1 MADVGDRG
9 QIILVIGLVLAVMF
23 VALSLVL
30 NTAIFTENLATR
42 SNDGAADSAIEYH
55 HDAIASTQ
63 DAIEYANAN
72 DNADYPTLEASVEK
86 SVRDYN
92 NLSSIHNARNGKVTD
107 AVVTSH
113 TRGIQVEQRASS
125 TLTNRT
131 GTASWTLATDAE
143 GVRNFRMNVNPESTS
158 CTQFSDCFYV
168 ELEDASGDT
177 WRMNVEEDGSGNVEV
192 AVENATGTYTCSTT
206 SATAWINVTAGTVG
220 GQPCDALQFG
230 QGLSPDYDVRF
241 VNGDQTVGTYEL
253 VIGSNSF
260 DSAQY
265 GSTDSE
271 PDYEDAIYATTIDIT
286 YKHPDLT
293 YSNTVEVVPEE
304 SA

>member
-42 SNDGAADSAIEYH
+42 SNDGAADGAIEFH
-55 HDAIASTQ
+55 HDAIANTQ

-72 DNADYPTLEASVEK
+72 DNANYGTLEASVEK

-107 AVVTSH
+107 ATVTSH
-113 TRGIQVEQRASS
+113 TRGIQVEQRSS
-125 TLTNRT
+125 ATFTNRT
-131 GTASWTLATDAE
+131 GTPSWTLASDAE
-143 GVRNFRMNVNPESTS
+143 GVRNVRMNVDPNT
-158 CTQFSDCFYV
+158 CTQFSTCFYV

-177 WRMNVEEDGSGNVEV
+177 WRMNVEEDASGNVEV

-220 GQPCDALQFG
+220 GQPCDALQPG

-241 VNGDQTVGTYEL
+241 VNGDQIAGTYEL
-253 VIGSNSF
+253 VIGSSSF
-260 DSAQY
+260 DSTQY
-265 GSTDSE
+265 GSADDG
-271 PDYEDAIYATTIDIT
+271 PDYEAAIYATTIDIT
-286 YKHPDLT
+286 YRHPDLT
-293 YSNTVEVVPEE
+293 YSNSVEVIPEE